1 MTVSNPTGGIV
12 ERLTPR
18 NHVALIVT
26 LAKKGEID
34 ALEAAD
40 RILAALPDP
49 SGGWR
54 GDPKIAAIRDAITNW
69 FAPWGSWKTAWWEDF
84 GGDGEYTAERFI
96 KGIGKIVGQ
105 FPALPAPPDQE
116 AALVS
121 DSGHGALPMPSPDTE
136 GL

>member
-54 GDPKIAAIRDAITNW
+54 GDQEVSVAA
-69 FAPWGSWKTAWWEDF
+69 
-84 GGDGEYTAERFI
+84 
-96 KGIGKIVGQ
+96 
-105 FPALPAPPDQE
+105 PDMTCR
-116 AALVS
+116 AAS
-121 DSGHGALPMPSPDTE
+121 ADSE